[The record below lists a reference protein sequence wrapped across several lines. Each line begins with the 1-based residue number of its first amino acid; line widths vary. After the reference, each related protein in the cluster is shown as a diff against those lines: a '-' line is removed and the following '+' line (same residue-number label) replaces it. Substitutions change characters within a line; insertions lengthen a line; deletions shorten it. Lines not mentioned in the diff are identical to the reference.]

1 MTDMQG
7 PVGIWQRGSNQVSLK
22 LFHDIDNEQI
32 TIFKTNK
39 DNKNGITAQ
48 RYNGVTVQRHK
59 RGGTQRN
66 NGRQREYICRTKQY
80 QLLLRIIYLDVF
92 EKNPAAISEFR

>member
-7 PVGIWQRGSNQVSLK
+7 TVGIWQRGSNQVSLK

-39 DNKNGITAQ
+39 DNKNGTTAQ
-48 RYNGVTVQRHK
+48 RHNGVTVQR
-59 RGGTQRN
+59 
-66 NGRQREYICRTKQY
+66 
-80 QLLLRIIYLDVF
+80 V
-92 EKNPAAISEFR
+92 